1 MRRRTNWWLVALISA
16 AVVLSCVGLTL
27 VIGFVVFFVSFA
39 DDDNV
44 GPHQLDAKAAAKA
57 MEQRRIGIPAGFT
70 FEAMTVQRV
79 FSGADGYTGRY
90 AAAGRFDDAEH
101 ALAQANPDFPALRR
115 ATCADEIVHHDFAE
129 FDGFHCDART
139 ELAVST
145 RSLDGEDVLTD
156 NYSGTPP
163 DAETVLL
170 AGNGDQVE
178 LFVLSRGH

>member
-44 GPHQLDAKAAAKA
+44 GPHALDAKAAAKA
-57 MEQRRIGIPAGFT
+57 MHDRRIGIPDGFT

-79 FSGADGYTGRY
+79 FSGADGYIGRY
-90 AAAGRFDDAEH
+90 AVPDPFDDAEH

-129 FDGFHCDART
+129 LEGFHCDAGT

-170 AGNGDQVE
+170 ARNGDHVQ

>member
-1 MRRRTNWWLVALISA
+1 MRRKTNWWLVALISA
-16 AVVLSCVGLTL
+16 AVVLSCVGVAL
-27 VIGFVVFFVSFA
+27 VVGFVGFFVFFT

-44 GPHQLDAKAAAKA
+44 GPHELDANAAAKA
-57 MEQRRIGIPAGFT
+57 MQDRRIGIPDGFI
-70 FEAMTVQRV
+70 FEAMTAMRV

-90 AAAGRFDDAEH
+90 APPGRFEDAKN
-101 ALAQANPDFPALRR
+101 ALAQANPDFPALRN

-129 FDGFHCDART
+129 LDGFHCDAGT
-139 ELAVST
+139 ELVVST

-163 DAETVLL
+163 DAETILL
-170 AGNGDQVE
+170 TRNGDHVE

>member
-1 MRRRTNWWLVALISA
+1 VRRTTNWWLVALISA
-16 AVVLSCVGLTL
+16 AVVLSCVGLAL
-27 VIGFVVFFVSFA
+27 VVGFVGFFLFFT

-44 GPHQLDAKAAAKA
+44 GAHDLDAKQAAAA
-57 MEQRRIGIPAGFT
+57 MEQRRIAIPDGFT
-70 FEAMTVQRV
+70 LEAMTVYRV

-90 AAAGRFDDAEH
+90 AASGRFADAKD

-129 FDGFHCDART
+129 LDGFHCDAGT
-139 ELAVST
+139 ELVVST

-170 AGNGDQVE
+170 AGNGDRVE